1 MKTADWMRLLI
12 ALLLAGV
19 TSYGLLHFGFGA
31 VGAWLLGTAAS
42 TLFFSTAGGV
52 HRLGFA
58 AVAMVP
64 PFLINRA
71 SEIGADWR
79 LYRTTRSPSQAFQDM
94 FLDSAEKTSLAFGM
108 FVALPLIIVWGVNYR
123 SQKRERPLKPPF

>member
-31 VGAWLLGTAAS
+31 AGAWLLGTAAS
-42 TLFFSTAGGV
+42 TLFFSTAGGAY
-52 HRLGFA
+52 RLGFA
-58 AVAMVP
+58 AVAVVP
-64 PFLINRA
+64 PFLINRV
-71 SEIGADWR
+71 SELGADWR
-79 LYRTTRSPSQAFQDM
+79 LYRATRSPSQAFQDM

-123 SQKRERPLKPPF
+123 SQQRERPLEPPF